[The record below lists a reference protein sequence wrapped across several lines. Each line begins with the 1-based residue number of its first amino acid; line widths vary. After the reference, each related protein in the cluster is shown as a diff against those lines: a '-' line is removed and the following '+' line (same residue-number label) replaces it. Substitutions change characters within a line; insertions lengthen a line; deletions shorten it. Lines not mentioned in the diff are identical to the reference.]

1 MALLRDKRPE
11 AHAPPGFLD
20 QGLSDIQD
28 VSRFM
33 NVPSSTR
40 KLTDRTKTEEA
51 MVLRLRRG
59 DEEAFRELVTQHH
72 DALIRIARTYVAD
85 WDVAKDVVQD
95 TWMVVTHSLHR
106 FEGRS
111 SLRAWICGILA
122 HKARDRRSREKCHR
136 TLSWAG
142 HPAFPSRSWD
152 DQTPEKILA
161 SRQAVDA
168 MQRAIDQL
176 PINLKSVLMLRDRD
190 GVEARHVCAM
200 LNINRTNLY
209 VRLHRARERVKV
221 AVETA
226 LG

>member
-1 MALLRDKRPE
+1 MSA
-11 AHAPPGFLD
+11 
-20 QGLSDIQD
+20 S
-28 VSRFM
+28 
-33 NVPSSTR
+33 SSTSQSPSR
-40 KLTDRTKTEEA
+40 AETEAA
-51 MVLRLRRG
+51 MILRLRRG
-59 DEEAFRELVTQHH
+59 DEEAFREFVTQHH

-85 WDVAKDVVQD
+85 RDVAQDVVQD
-95 TWMVVTHSLHR
+95 TWMVVIQDLHR

-122 HKARDRRSREKCHR
+122 HKARDRGIRERRHR
-136 TLSWAG
+136 NLSWAG
-142 HPAFPSRSWD
+142 HRAFPSRACD

-168 MQRAIDQL
+168 MQRAIDRL
-176 PINLKSVLMLRDRD
+176 PANLKSVLILRDRD
-190 GVEARHVCAM
+190 GVEARDVCAL

>member
-1 MALLRDKRPE
+1 MSA
-11 AHAPPGFLD
+11 
-20 QGLSDIQD
+20 Q
-28 VSRFM
+28 
-33 NVPSSTR
+33 SSTV
-40 KLTDRTKTEEA
+40 TWPYHSEIEED

-59 DEEAFRELVTQHH
+59 DEEAFRELVNRHH
-72 DALIRIARTYVAD
+72 NALIRIAMTYVAD
-85 WDVAKDVVQD
+85 REVAKDVVQD

-111 SLRAWICGILA
+111 SLRAWICGILT
-122 HKARDRRSREKCHR
+122 HKARDRGACERRHK

-142 HPAFPSRSWD
+142 HRAFPSRAWD
-152 DQTPEKILA
+152 DQTPEKLLA

-168 MQRAIDQL
+168 MQRAIDRL
-176 PINLKSVLMLRDRD
+176 PANLQSVLILRDRD
-190 GVEARHVCAM
+190 GVEARNVCAM

-209 VRLHRARERVKV
+209 VRLHRARARVKV